1 MRISI
6 KCGVYMPEKTGLI
19 ISQKGATVTLSIC
32 QHVFSY
38 LLLGFFLVFSVGS
51 GFAWLGG
58 DDI

>member
-38 LLLGFFLVFSVGS
+38 LLLGFFFVIFGGVGVCLVR
-51 GFAWLGG
+51 GG
-58 DDI
+58 